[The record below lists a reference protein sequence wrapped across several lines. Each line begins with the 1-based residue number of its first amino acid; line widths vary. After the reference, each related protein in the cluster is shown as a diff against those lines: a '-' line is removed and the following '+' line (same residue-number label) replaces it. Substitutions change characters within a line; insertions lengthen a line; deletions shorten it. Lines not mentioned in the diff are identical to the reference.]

1 MPIVNYVRE
10 HVRFIEYAS
19 DEHLTAS
26 ERLVWYALMHIMN
39 QRAQGNIWPDEFIR
53 VSNDRLLS
61 FCPMKFDT
69 MAAARN
75 SLKQRGLIEVMP
87 GEKNK
92 KSPAYRMIYFY
103 PQYAPPETERD
114 GGPCYPEKSDYM
126 WDNIGGNMGDNIGGN
141 TGGNVGDISI
151 NNIYTNTKRNL
162 RDIHTQ
168 SGNNQ
173 DYPVRARDMY
183 KGLNDQ
189 MEPARYDSAWITSPR
204 ARGAVAQRVVESFGE
219 PNPYAGEYERVV
231 DLLKYGMPPELIED
245 IGAACPTRTSI
256 MARVSAEAQERGYTE
271 EKYEYGRC
279 LTVANGNK
287 ALADALFRMRKTDKE
302 ETA

>member
-26 ERLVWYALMHIMN
+26 ERLVWYALMHVMN

-75 SLKQRGLIEVMP
+75 SLKQRGLIDMIP

-103 PQYAPPETERD
+103 PQYARPETERD
-114 GGPCYPEKSDYM
+114 GESNPEKSDYM
-126 WDNIGGNMGDNIGGN
+126 GDNMGGNMGDNIGDN
-141 TGGNVGDISI
+141 TGGNMGDIYI
-151 NNIYTNTKRNL
+151 NNTKGVTYTHQNPVEL
-162 RDIHTQ
+162 HTQ
-168 SGNNQ
+168 GRNNNYQ
-173 DYPVRARDMY
+173 GTARAGTYTDLDGEEKPCRYDNGWAFSLRARQAVAGRILDGY
-183 KGLNDQ
+183 SGDIL
-189 MEPARYDSAWITSPR
+189 PARLYDHILDAM
-204 ARGAVAQRVVESFGE
+204 G
-219 PNPYAGEYERVV
+219 
-231 DLLKYGMPPELIED
+231 YGMPPELIED
-245 IGAACPTRTSI
+245 IVEQYGDNPSRVAAYLGVIGQRRGYI
-256 MARVSAEAQERGYTE
+256 RAEA
-271 EKYEYGRC
+271 
-279 LTVANGNK
+279 
-287 ALADALFRMRKTDKE
+287 
-302 ETA
+302 

>member
-75 SLKQRGLIEVMP
+75 SLKQRGLIDMIP

-103 PQYAPPETERD
+103 PQYARPETERD
-114 GGPCYPEKSDYM
+114 GESNPEKSDYM
-126 WDNIGGNMGDNIGGN
+126 GDNIGGNMGDIIPLYQPAAQAGPGAC
-141 TGGNVGDISI
+141 DD
-151 NNIYTNTKRNL
+151 RRPR
-162 RDIHTQ
+162 RD
-168 SGNNQ
+168 
-173 DYPVRARDMY
+173 RRDH
-183 KGLNDQ
+183 
-189 MEPARYDSAWITSPR
+189 
-204 ARGAVAQRVVESFGE
+204 
-219 PNPYAGEYERVV
+219 
-231 DLLKYGMPPELIED
+231 
-245 IGAACPTRTSI
+245 
-256 MARVSAEAQERGYTE
+256 
-271 EKYEYGRC
+271 
-279 LTVANGNK
+279 
-287 ALADALFRMRKTDKE
+287 
-302 ETA
+302 

>member
-75 SLKQRGLIEVMP
+75 SLKQRGLIDMIP

-103 PQYAPPETERD
+103 PQYARPETERD
-114 GGPCYPEKSDYM
+114 GESNPEKSDYIG
-126 WDNIGGNMGDNIGGN
+126 DNMGGNMGDNIGDN
-141 TGGNVGDISI
+141 TGGNMGDIYI
-151 NNIYTNTKRNL
+151 NNTKGVTYTHQNPVEP
-162 RDIHTQ
+162 HTQ
-168 SGNNQ
+168 GRNNNYQ
-173 DYPVRARDMY
+173 GTARVGTYTGLDGEEKPCRYDNGWAFSLRARKAVAGRIMDGY
-183 KGLNDQ
+183 KGKVQ
-189 MEPARYDSAWITSPR
+189 PASHLYDYILDAL
-204 ARGAVAQRVVESFGE
+204 G
-219 PNPYAGEYERVV
+219 
-231 DLLKYGMPPELIED
+231 YGMTPELIED
-245 IGAACPTRTSI
+245 IGAACDTAYQFSAHLLLL
-256 MARVSAEAQERGYTE
+256 ARQRGYITAE
-271 EKYEYGRC
+271 E
-279 LTVANGNK
+279 A
-287 ALADALFRMRKTDKE
+287 
-302 ETA
+302 